1 MRFLLDTC
9 SFLWLQAEPDRIP
22 APLLEQFRQPAN
34 DLFLSAAS
42 AWEIAEA
49 WAAGQITLPEHPSV
63 YIPSRRER
71 SGVQP
76 LAVSEEA
83 MLQLANLPPTHR
95 DTVDRILVCQAIV
108 DGLTLATPNP
118 VMRRYPVRV
127 QW

>member
-22 APLLEQFRQPAN
+22 APLLDQFRLPAN

-49 WAAGQITLPEHPSV
+49 WAEGQITLPEHPSV
-63 YIPSRRER
+63 YIPSRREL
-71 SGVQP
+71 SGIQP

-83 MLQLANLPPTHR
+83 MLQLANLPPAHQ

-108 DGLTLATPNP
+108 DGLTLASPNP